1 MRVVFVRHAPDIF
14 NVFFAIAFQW
24 VLYPVRIVEVD
35 VLIVRIDHLCIA
47 VHLLGDGFAET
58 AEKVGVCV
66 IIPGIVKEEFW
77 RIETINRKIHF

>member
-35 VLIVRIDHLCIA
+35 VLIVRINHLCIT
-47 VHLLGDGFAET
+47 VHLLGDGLAEP
-58 AEKVGVCV
+58 AKQVGVCI
-66 IIPGIVKEEFW
+66 IIPGIVEEEFW
-77 RIETINRKIHF
+77 KMETISKKIHF